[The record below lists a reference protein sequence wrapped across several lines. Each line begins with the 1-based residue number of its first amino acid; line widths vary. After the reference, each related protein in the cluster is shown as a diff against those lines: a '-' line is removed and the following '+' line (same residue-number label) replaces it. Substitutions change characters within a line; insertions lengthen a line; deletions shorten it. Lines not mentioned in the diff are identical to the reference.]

1 MAKTVLSGYLRRYEG
16 DMTELNRPISVSRN
30 VTEYGGN
37 KVTIATGSTD
47 ISVMPAGLACARTFY
62 IETDNKLNVE
72 ITGVRTASFD
82 VYSNGAMALL
92 NASLSDVK
100 LSNRSATLTCKPFY
114 DLSG

>member
-1 MAKTVLSGYLRRYEG
+1 MAKTTLSGHLRRYNG
-16 DMTELNRPISVSRN
+16 DMTELDKRISVSRT

-37 KVTIATGSTD
+37 KVVIAPGSTD
-47 ISVMPAGLACARTFY
+47 ISVMPAGLSCARILY

-82 VYSNGAMALL
+82 VYSNGAMAIL
-92 NASLSDVK
+92 NASLSGIK

-114 DLSG
+114 DISG